1 MAPGP
6 PGSAGARAELC
17 GEVESSRGFLRAAAN
32 PARERGRVPLSG
44 EWGRPRVGGAVLM
57 GGAGEAACVTAA
69 SRCAPAGLLV
79 SGC

>member
-44 EWGRPRVGGAVLM
+44 EWGRPRVGGQCSW
-57 GGAGEAACVTAA
+57 GGGRERLRA
-69 SRCAPAGLLV
+69 
-79 SGC
+79 